1 MEIAYRSGTARIPPN
16 SQKCISTEIVSTCQM
31 SHLLPN
37 IFQMRFIPT
46 IFSLLSRQVTDHCA
60 QRTADMRQLYRLI
73 HSGALLSFACFAAIS
88 KSHKNSLKLG
98 GTSKLNL
105 HTK

>member
-16 SQKCISTEIVSTCQM
+16 SQKCTSTEIVSTCQM

-46 IFSLLSRQVTDHCA
+46 IFSLLSRQVADHCA
-60 QRTADMRQLYRLI
+60 QRAADMRQLYTASSI
-73 HSGALLSFACFAAIS
+73 QALLSFACFAAIS

-98 GTSKLNL
+98 GASKLNL
-105 HTK
+105 HMK